1 MEGHTHTHKVKQLE
15 KHSPKHNKMVLG
27 KQNIETLSISGK
39 DGYGVSKNQMTFE
52 IRNAAALVPNTLKL
66 KGVLKIGA
74 DKAATLCGAGVYS
87 LIEQVQIEYNGQS
100 ILRLNNNA
108 QYVAS
113 INSLMKLSA
122 EEYAMDEITSL
133 RGMELQTNTSYPFLI
148 DLTRFGLDIESFLPT
163 ASSPLSIRIT
173 LGQTAKAFFG
183 TGVQGNQFT
192 YSVDGVV
199 LTGDYFQL
207 SAPAVSMI
215 EKAMTSSTGSMYIFQ
230 APITQQSNILPS
242 ETQDITVTMPYR
254 NVVKTVHLPVPSSY
268 TPNASG
274 ISTGDVISNLVF
286 VAPDQEYATNY
297 LAGFIGGQYVNLNG
311 TVGESTNVEHFMAAM
326 KAARNS
332 PYDKSYLAGFTELFK
347 TGSYQPLV
355 ANFLKD
361 EYNDTKVVDSGVN
374 GINSSGNLNL
384 KFNLQSAPGNGAKQL
399 LTIGYVT
406 TVMEVKNGVSSV
418 TQ

>member
-1 MEGHTHTHKVKQLE
+1 MATHHNHKVRQLE
-15 KHSPKHNKMVLG
+15 RHAPKHNKLVLG
-27 KQNIETLSISGK
+27 KQNIETLSIAGK
-39 DGYGVSKNQMTFE
+39 DGYGVGKNQMVFE

-74 DKAATLCGAGVYS
+74 GKAAQLCGAGVYS
-87 LIEQVQIEYNGQS
+87 LVEQIQIEYNGQS
-100 ILRLNNNA
+100 VLRLNNNA

-113 INSLMKLSA
+113 VNSLMKLSA
-122 EEYAMDEITSL
+122 EEYDMDTVTAL
-133 RGMELQTNTSYPFLI
+133 RGEELQASTSYPFLI

-173 LGQTAKAFFG
+173 LGQTAKAFYG
-183 TGVQGNQFT
+183 SSVAAEQFT
-192 YSVDGVV
+192 YAMDGVV

-207 SAPAVSMI
+207 SGEAVSMI
-215 EKAMTSSTGSMYIFQ
+215 EKAMTSATGSMYIFQ

-242 ETQDITVTMPYR
+242 NTQDITVSMPYR
-254 NVVKTVHLPVPSSY
+254 NVVKTVHLPIPGSFN
-268 TPNASG
+268 PNASG
-274 ISTGDVISNLVF
+274 ISTVDVINTIVF
-286 VAPDQEYATNY
+286 NQGNQEYATNY
-297 LAGFIGGQYVNLNG
+297 LAGFIGANYVNLNG
-311 TVGESTNVEHFMAAM
+311 TVGESANVEHYVAAM
-326 KAARNS
+326 KAARKS
-332 PYDKSYLAGFTELFK
+332 PYDKSYLSGFTTLFK
-347 TGSYQPLV
+347 GGSYQPLV

-361 EYNDTKVVDSGVN
+361 EYDDVKVVQSGVN

-384 KFNLQSAPGNGAKQL
+384 KFNLSAAPEAGAKQL